1 MNGNISSKL
10 KKNLVNGYLYP
21 TVTQFFQGYIHRM
34 LVTESFDEYQSAIAY
49 MVYHSSVWIVH
60 CKQINQQK
68 KL

>member
-1 MNGNISSKL
+1 M
-10 KKNLVNGYLYP
+10 
-21 TVTQFFQGYIHRM
+21 TQFFQDYSMHIHRM
-34 LVTESFDEYQSAIAY
+34 LVTESFDEYESAVAY

>member
-1 MNGNISSKL
+1 MCL
-10 KKNLVNGYLYP
+10 LYP
-21 TVTQFFQGYIHRM
+21 TMTQFFQGYIHRM